1 MFLYVVK
8 HGAVLGISGGLL
20 TVRYPDGTED
30 GFPKNTIE
38 GISVF
43 SKVTLT
49 TACIEFCLANNINV
63 GYFSLNGRYYGRLVP
78 VQNVNVF
85 RLRKQIDLSKD
96 DMFSLR
102 LAQKIIHAK
111 INNQFV
117 VARRYAV
124 NISNTHENKRII
136 QLMRRKTVEADSLY
150 RLIGYEGV
158 ASKSYFQVLSDVIDD
173 DFSFEARNRRP
184 AKDPFNCM
192 LNFGYSL
199 LTKEI
204 IGEIE
209 GRGLNP
215 YIGFIHQDKSG
226 HPTLASDLIEEW
238 RPVIVDS
245 LVMSMIQGHEI
256 ANDGF
261 TIGPDGCR
269 MKTDIIK
276 LFIAKLEKRMGTEI
290 QYLKYIDRP
299 LSFREAIWHQVDR
312 MGRAIDKN
320 DPEKYCPVII
330 R

>member
-20 TVRYPDGTED
+20 TVKYPDRTED
-30 GFPKNTIE
+30 AFPKNTIE

-49 TACIEFCLANNINV
+49 TACIEFCLLNNINV
-63 GYFSLNGRYYGRLVP
+63 GYFSLNGRYYGRLAS
-78 VQNVNVF
+78 VQNTNVS

-96 DMFSLR
+96 EEFSLC

-117 VARRYAV
+117 VARRYGF
-124 NISNTHENKRII
+124 NNPNTLENKKII
-136 QLMRRKTVEADSLY
+136 RLMRRKTVEADSLY
-150 RLIGYEGV
+150 RLIGYEGL
-158 ASKSYFQVLSDVIDD
+158 ASKGYFQLLSDTIDK
-173 DFSFEARNRRP
+173 DFKFENRNRRP
-184 AKDPFNCM
+184 ATDPFNCL

-199 LTKEI
+199 LTKEV

-245 LVMSMIQGHEI
+245 LVMSLIQGHEI
-256 ANDGF
+256 EPDGF
-261 TIGPDGCR
+261 DIGSDGCR
-269 MKTDIIK
+269 MNSDTIK
-276 LFIAKLEKRMGTEI
+276 LFISKLETRMEVEM
-290 QYLKYIDRP
+290 QYLKYIDRA

-312 MGRAIDKN
+312 IGRAVDKG
-320 DPEKYCPVII
+320 DPEKYWPVVI